1 VFKIVKADTYKW
13 PVTVRLPVDGGK
25 FETSTFDVTFKRL
38 SAQEVADLRTSLFR
52 DDADA
57 NAAAQ
62 GLVVGWSGVENNDG
76 AMPFSHEALTEVLQ
90 ISGVAPAIVAAFF
103 ESVIGAPRK
112 N

>member
-1 VFKIVKADTYKW
+1 MFKIVKTETYKW
-13 PVTVRLPVDGGK
+13 PVTVRLPADGGK
-25 FETSTFDVTFKRL
+25 FDVSTFDVVFKRL
-38 SAQEVADLRTSLFR
+38 SAPEVAELRVGLFR

-57 NAAAQ
+57 VAAAR
-62 GLVVGWSGVENNDG
+62 GLVVGWSGVEDNDG
-76 AMPFSHEALTEVLQ
+76 ELPFSGSALDGILH